1 MPDCGLLRQPL
12 GLRQPLDVRRRRLQG
27 GSCPGSE
34 TTPPEF
40 GLIFE
45 KFPRGGSNSRR
56 QTHCDAV
63 VTIIHPVTTRGD
75 RGVLHK
81 LSKTMPRPEGIYN
94 KEGVRVYGST
104 HNQEKGQVP
113 DKENNERGQNKS
125 QGRKSI

>member
-1 MPDCGLLRQPL
+1 MLHKLSKTMPR
-12 GLRQPLDVRRRRLQG
+12 
-27 GSCPGSE
+27 
-34 TTPPEF
+34 PE
-40 GLIFE
+40 GIYN
-45 KFPRGGSNSRR
+45 K
-56 QTHCDAV
+56 QT
-63 VTIIHPVTTRGD
+63 D